1 MAVRHINPN
10 SKVQSGVIVSGQDAL
25 KVFSLFDESKR
36 TQEYIETK
44 KRKFK
49 SRLKASIKAS

>member
-10 SKVQSGVIVSGQDAL
+10 SKIQSGVIVSGKDAL

-36 TQEYIETK
+36 TQDYIATK

-49 SRLKASIKAS
+49 SRLKASIKVS

>member
-49 SRLKASIKAS
+49 SRLKASIKVS